1 MHIVT
6 QLCGSM
12 KENKIICEPIGYI
25 IFYLYVYF
33 VIKPQN
39 DMRLTVREIRRWMF
53 EEEFLTLVVGETTMD
68 NSTGRRYLYDM
79 DDQEMEVN
87 VIQMGNRL
95 YVEL

>member
-1 MHIVT
+1 
-6 QLCGSM
+6 
-12 KENKIICEPIGYI
+12 
-25 IFYLYVYF
+25 
-33 VIKPQN
+33 
-39 DMRLTVREIRRWMF
+39 MF